1 MCERLGLEL
10 RRLVEEVEVEAEGE
24 EGEVERGVLRDEPEE
39 LGEVAAVVGGVPLEL
54 MGLGVGLGLGLG
66 GVRGRGRARARAR
79 VRVRARARARAR
91 LRLRARARVRARARA
106 RARAKAR
113 VRCLLPELRVER
125 RRPRLAVRGHAVVA
139 PLAGSE
145 VGLVRVGVR
154 VRGRDRDR
162 VRARFRGRGR
172 GRVGVGVRVRA
183 RDSTSDRSQ
192 TRRVLSSPEERRTW

>member
-106 RARAKAR
+106 RARTR
-113 VRCLLPELRVER
+113 LRLRLRLRVSR
-125 RRPRLAVRGHAVVA
+125 SMASAAIA
-139 PLAGSE
+139 PLWQSIFTRGSCML
-145 VGLVRVGVR
+145 GLHRV
-154 VRGRDRDR
+154 
-162 VRARFRGRGR
+162 
-172 GRVGVGVRVRA
+172 
-183 RDSTSDRSQ
+183 TWQ
-192 TRRVLSSPEERRTW
+192 RRLGLGSGLG